1 MFLIFLRFRL
11 AIKYIVFKKY
21 FERLMVLEIHIPNI
35 PKQDRSLK
43 RYESAL
49 QTADIILAQEGIHA
63 VTLKEIAK
71 LSGIKRS
78 SLYKFFPSNLAILY
92 ALSKKHMSNLLN
104 MLDANIVNT
113 NFRDSS
119 DFMTLVIDLL
129 TIYLNEHKG
138 SSIMLLNHDLP
149 TKSDI
154 TLHSMNLLSSE
165 IINKMN
171 QKVENANSERVN
183 NVVSIVISLLSQGF
197 HEEGEISP
205 RIVNETKK
213 ASLAYLSAY

>member
-1 MFLIFLRFRL
+1 
-11 AIKYIVFKKY
+11 
-21 FERLMVLEIHIPNI
+21 MVLEIHIPNI

-49 QTADIILAQEGIHA
+49 QTADIILAQKGIHA

-138 SSIMLLNHDLP
+138 SSIMLLSHDLP

-154 TLHSMNLLSSE
+154 TLHSINLLSSE
-165 IINKMN
+165 IINKM
-171 QKVENANSERVN
+171 KKKEYTIIFLDGKRFKSPDILKDHMLVN
-183 NVVSIVISLLSQGF
+183 ILIFFLIIVSHIVKRNLDFYPL
-197 HEEGEISP
+197 
-205 RIVNETKK
+205 
-213 ASLAYLSAY
+213 